1 MEPNDFLKKC
11 NTKGYTQEDLH
22 LFKKALILA
31 QEHLGNKI
39 RLAGDSFFEHNIRV
53 AFILVE
59 NNSPPE
65 IVIAALL
72 HSLLKY
78 TDVEKINE
86 EFGKEIVE
94 LLKGTAELNAIKIK
108 NKQIEP
114 ENLRKIFLTT
124 LKDVRVIIIKL
135 ANKLDNLQSIHVFP
149 PEEQKR
155 MAEEVLEIYA
165 PLASRLGVE
174 KIKTELENTA
184 FSILNPKKYQEIVNF
199 LEESQEEREQ
209 NIHHAIDL
217 ITKSLEGKVNLIKIK
232 GRPKHI
238 YSIYRKMKEKG
249 INLKDQ
255 FDLLG
260 VRVIVQEI
268 KDCYI
273 ALGLLHEHFEPVE
286 GRLKDY
292 ITNPKPNLYRS
303 IHTAI
308 YLPNKVMVEVQ
319 IRTLEMDEFAEE
331 GLAAHWRYKG
341 IKSDQLFEKKIA
353 WLRNILDLQK
363 KTENKELLETVKV
376 DLFGDNIYCY
386 TPKGDVKEL
395 PKGATLLDFAYLVHQ
410 DLGDHCIG
418 GRVNGKFVP
427 IKHFLNT
434 GDIIEILT
442 NKSQRP
448 RRSWLKIVYSAR
460 AKQKIRKSLKEH
472 EMLPAMHYAK
482 LKPVQKEEEG
492 VLVQSLENPEALC
505 ILAKCCNPIPNETIT
520 GFVTKKRIISV
531 HKQECH
537 VAIKEEERWQAV
549 SWRDTFNQKIRFN
562 VAAQERSGLLAD
574 VLHTI
579 ASAGFEVKEA
589 KAKLIDLGNVL
600 CSFVIIPRD
609 LEQLKEMI
617 RRVKKV
623 RGWKKIYF
631 E

>member
-1 MEPNDFLKKC
+1 MNPDDFLNQCKSKE
-11 NTKGYTQEDLH
+11 YTQEDLI
-22 LFKKALILA
+22 LIKKAITLA
-31 QEHLGNKI
+31 ETYLKDKI
-39 RLAGDSFFEHNIRV
+39 RLAGDSFFEHNLRV
-53 AFILVE
+53 ATILVE

-78 TDVEKINE
+78 TTTEKIAE
-86 EFGKEIVE
+86 EFGKEILT
-94 LLKGTAELNAIKIK
+94 LLEGTAELNALKIK
-108 NKQIEP
+108 NQQMEP

-184 FSILNPKKYQEIVNF
+184 FQILNPKKYQEIVNF

-209 NIHHAIDL
+209 NIHTAIEM
-217 ITKSLEGKVNLIKIK
+217 IKKSLLNKVNIIKIK

-238 YSIYRKMKEKG
+238 YSIYRKMKERG
-249 INLKDQ
+249 VNLKDQ

-260 VRVIVQEI
+260 VRVIVPDI

-273 ALGLLHEHFEPVE
+273 TLGLLHEHFEPVE

-303 IHTAI
+303 IHTAVL
-308 YLPNKVMVEVQ
+308 LPNKAMVEVQ
-319 IRTLEMDEFAEE
+319 IRTEEMDEFAEE

-341 IKSDQLFEKKIA
+341 MKSDQLFEKKIS
-353 WLRNILDLQK
+353 WLKNVLDLQK
-363 KTENKELLETVKV
+363 KTENKELLEAVKV

-418 GRVNGKFVP
+418 GRVNGKFVSL
-427 IKHFLNT
+427 KHVLST
-434 GDIIEILT
+434 GDVIEILT

-472 EMLPAMHYAK
+472 DSLPAMHYAK

-492 VLVQSLENPEALC
+492 VLVQSLENAEALC
-505 ILAKCCNPIPNETIT
+505 ILAKCCNPIPDEEIT
-520 GFVTKKRIISV
+520 GFITKKRVISV
-531 HKQECH
+531 HKKECH
-537 VAIKEEERWQAV
+537 VAIKEEERWLPV
-549 SWRDTFNQKIRFN
+549 TWRDTFNQRIRFH
-562 VAAQERSGLLAD
+562 VAADERSGLLAD

-589 KAKLIDLGNVL
+589 KAKLIDMGNVL
-600 CSFVIIPRD
+600 CTFVIIPRD